1 MHMGEDWLR
10 SVEAGILSVQTLYG
24 AERARSAVIIM
35 SPLTASRGL
44 LICGMT
50 DIRELEERIGR
61 RIYLDVS
68 MPDNEYLILD
78 GERLGKSAI

>member
-1 MHMGEDWLR
+1 MGEDWLH
-10 SVEAGILSVQTLYG
+10 SVQAALQSVAVLYG
-24 AERARSAVIIM
+24 AARARSAVVIM

-44 LICGMT
+44 LICSMT

-61 RIYLDVS
+61 RVFLDVS

-78 GERLGKSAI
+78 GERLGKSTI